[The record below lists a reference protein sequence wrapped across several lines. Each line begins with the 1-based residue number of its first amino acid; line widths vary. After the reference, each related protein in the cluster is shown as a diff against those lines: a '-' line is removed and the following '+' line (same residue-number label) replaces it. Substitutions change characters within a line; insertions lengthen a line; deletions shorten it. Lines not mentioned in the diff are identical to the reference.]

1 MAIVTSFCSEPHR
14 KNGGGLF
21 NVLMRVD
28 GEDGEQLDQTTKM
41 VEIGNSIDYRG
52 SHTINGVALSETG
65 FFVLHFQIDR
75 RL

>member
-1 MAIVTSFCSEPHR
+1 MAIVTSFCSEHHR

-41 VEIGNSIDYRG
+41 VEIGNSIEYPVIRF
-52 SHTINGVALSETG
+52 ILSLFESKNAI
-65 FFVLHFQIDR
+65 F
-75 RL
+75 